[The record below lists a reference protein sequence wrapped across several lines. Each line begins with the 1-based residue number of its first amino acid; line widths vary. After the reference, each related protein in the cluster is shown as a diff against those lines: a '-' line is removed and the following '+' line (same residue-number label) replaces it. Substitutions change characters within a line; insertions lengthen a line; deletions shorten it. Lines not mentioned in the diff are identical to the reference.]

1 MDMFDKINVYSS
13 NIAIIDENLET
24 FTYKDLLISADELGK
39 KIAKRTTIFLIC
51 KNIGNFA
58 APFRF

>member
-1 MDMFDKINVYSS
+1 MDMFDKLNVYSS

-39 KIAKRTTIFLIC
+39 NSKTYNDIFDL
-51 KNIGNFA
+51 
-58 APFRF
+58 